1 MDDEA
6 HRLKTLIEST
16 TKSLKEL
23 RRLNDPATTALI
35 QDIEQARAEAVAQL
49 AAIGGRFA
57 ATEGRPHA
65 LPANCV
71 VVRAERCTSLR

>member
-16 TKSLKEL
+16 TKSLEEL

-35 QDIEQARAEAVAQL
+35 QDLEQARAEAVAQL
-49 AAIGGRFA
+49 AQLAPQR
-57 ATEGRPHA
+57 TP
-65 LPANCV
+65 PN
-71 VVRAERCTSLR
+71 